1 MKLMMRCV
9 IAFILFVLNST
20 IYAQYNESELK
31 DLIENSSE
39 KELVNEATLLLI
51 QGFYYQS
58 EKLTDKL
65 LTFDPYS
72 ANYNYRK
79 GFLVILTNSDYF
91 KAIPYLEKAVTQINL
106 DYDMSSP
113 HEKKASL
120 DALFHLATC
129 YHTGGRIEDAKK
141 YYKEYIDR
149 STKRAALVT
158 VSQMRLLQ
166 CEVALKAMRNPIQDV
181 AVQNV
186 GDKINTSN
194 PEYSSIVA
202 LDGSALFFTSRRPW
216 EENASA
222 PYIDLRTNFHP
233 EDIYVSYLD
242 SMDNWTDPIR
252 LNFCTAE
259 HNEATVAVNM
269 DERKIYT
276 YNDDSGNGDI
286 YFTDLTNGQF
296 QPAMYL
302 DNQKINSKHWET
314 HASFTEDGDLM
325 YFVSDRPG
333 GFGGRDIY
341 VSQREKDG
349 SWGTPKNLGTSI
361 NTKYDEESPFISID
375 GKNLYFSS
383 NGEESMGGFDI
394 FVAIKDETGVW
405 EKSKNLG
412 YPINSC
418 GDDLY
423 YSTTIDG
430 YKGYFTSYRAEGKG
444 EKDLYE
450 VSNNYLGI
458 QDKAY
463 LKDKARTTDKSPL
476 PVDFSMTF
484 TCLDCAEPHSK
495 TIFPRLRD
503 GMLINSFQ
511 PCHTY
516 ELAYHLGDSKTILF
530 RDTVKTECD
539 KRVSFVSK
547 SVVYNPMEQTVIPYV
562 APILEPVKV
571 HSDTLATVTVKD
583 YKVVEMKYYF
593 KYDDNKM
600 SLKGREFRKFMRT
613 LEKQIEEIGKPITIR
628 VYSSASTVPTLRYES
643 NEQLAALRAENVK
656 YDIVTYFQQ
665 KSKVSKFVN
674 VVIVD
679 SSVNG
684 PAYENDSKNVEKYR
698 PFQYVIVKT
707 E

>member
-1 MKLMMRCV
+1 MRLMMKYIL
-9 IAFILFVLNST
+9 IALLIVSNSVV
-20 IYAQYNESELK
+20 YSQYNESELTN
-31 DLIENSSE
+31 LINNSSE
-39 KELVNEATLLLI
+39 KTLVNEATLLLT

-58 EKLTDKL
+58 ERITDKL
-65 LTFDPYS
+65 LTIDPTS

-79 GFLVILTNSDYF
+79 GFLVILTKSNF
-91 KAIPYLEKAVTQINL
+91 LQAIEYLEKAVPTINL
-106 DYDMSSP
+106 NYDMSSP
-113 HEKKASL
+113 NEKKASL

-129 YHTGGRIEDAKK
+129 YHTVGRIEDAKK
-141 YYKEYIDR
+141 YYKEYISK
-149 STKRAALVT
+149 STKRALLAA
-158 VSQMRLLQ
+158 VSETRLIQ
-166 CEVALKAMRNPIQDV
+166 CEVALKAMKNPQADV
-181 AVQNV
+181 SVRNV
-186 GDKINTSN
+186 GEKINTNN

-202 LDGSALFFTSRRPW
+202 LDGSALFFTSRRKW
-216 EENASA
+216 ENDAST
-222 PYIDLRTNFHP
+222 PYIDLRTNLHP

-242 SMDNWTDPIR
+242 STDNWMAPVR

-259 HNEATVAVNM
+259 HNEATVAVNV

-286 YFTDLTNGQF
+286 YFTDLTDGKF
-296 QPAMYL
+296 APAVIL
-302 DNQKINSKHWET
+302 NNNKINTKNWET
-314 HASFTEDGDLM
+314 HASFSEDGDIM

-341 VSQREKDG
+341 VSQRKKDG
-349 SWGTPKNLGTSI
+349 TWGEPQNLGASI
-361 NTKYDEESPFISID
+361 NTKFDKESPFISID

-394 FVAIKDETGVW
+394 FVAYKDAQGKW
-405 EKSKNLG
+405 SKAKNLG

-458 QDKAY
+458 QDKVY
-463 LKDKARTTDKSPL
+463 LKDKVRTTDKSNL
-476 PVDFSMTF
+476 PIDFAMTF
-484 TCLDCAEPHSK
+484 TCLDCKEPHTK
-495 TIFPRLRD
+495 TIYPRLRD
-503 GMLINSFQ
+503 GMMINTFQ

-516 ELAYHLGDSKTILF
+516 ELVYHVGDSKTVLYK
-530 RDTVKTECD
+530 DTVKTECD
-539 KRVSFVSK
+539 KRVSFVLK
-547 SVVYNPMEQTVIPYV
+547 SVIYNPVEGTVKEYVEEKPVEVIP
-562 APILEPVKV
+562 
-571 HSDTLATVTVKD
+571 DTLDVVNVRD
-583 YKVVEMKYYF
+583 YELFELKYFF

-600 SLKGREFRKFMRT
+600 SAQGREFRKFMRT
-613 LEKQIEEIGKPITIR
+613 LENQIEEVGKPITIR
-628 VYSSASTVPTLRYES
+628 IYSSASTVPTKRYES
-643 NEQLAALRAENVK
+643 NQLLAELRAQNVK

-665 KSKVSKFVN
+665 KSKVANLVN
-674 VVIVD
+674 VVIVE

-684 PAYENDSKNVEKYR
+684 PTYENDSKNVEKYR
-698 PFQYVIVKT
+698 PFQYVILKT

>member
-1 MKLMMRCV
+1 MMKYIM
-9 IAFILFVLNST
+9 AFILFVLNSV

-31 DLIENSSE
+31 NLIENSSE
-39 KELVNEATLLLI
+39 KELVNEASLLLT

-65 LTFDPYS
+65 LTFDPSS

-79 GFLVILTNSDYF
+79 GFLVILTNSDFF
-91 KAIPYLEKAVTQINL
+91 KAIPYLEKAVTHINL
-106 DYDMSSP
+106 DYDMTSP
-113 HEKKASL
+113 NEKKASL

-129 YHTGGRIEDAKK
+129 YHTVGRIEDAKK

-149 STKRAALVT
+149 STKRAALAT

-166 CEVALKAMRNPIQDV
+166 CEVALRAMQNPTQDV

-194 PEYSSIVA
+194 PEYSSIIA

-216 EENASA
+216 EKSASA

-242 SMDNWTDPIR
+242 SMENWTDPIR

-259 HNEATVAVNM
+259 HNEATVAVNV

-286 YFTDLTNGQF
+286 YFTDLTNDQF

-349 SWGTPKNLGTSI
+349 TWGTPKNIGPSI

-394 FVAIKDETGVW
+394 FVAIKDEAGIW
-405 EKSKNLG
+405 GKSKNLG

-463 LKDKARTTDKSPL
+463 LKDRARTTDKSPL
-476 PVDFSMTF
+476 PADFSMTF
-484 TCLDCAEPHSK
+484 TCLDCAEPHTK

-503 GMLINSFQ
+503 GMFINSFQ

-516 ELAYHLGDSKTILF
+516 ELAYHLGDSKNILF

-539 KRVSFVSK
+539 QRVSFVSK
-547 SVVYNPMEQTVIPYV
+547 SVVYNPTEQTVIPYV
-562 APILEPVKV
+562 APTLEPVKV

-600 SLKGREFRKFMRT
+600 SLKGREFRKFMRS
-613 LEKQIEEIGKPITIR
+613 LEKQIEEVGKPITIR
-628 VYSSASTVPTLRYES
+628 VFSSASTVPTLRYES

-674 VVIVD
+674 VVIVE

-698 PFQYVIVKT
+698 PFQYVILKT

>member
-1 MKLMMRCV
+1 MKYIM
-9 IAFILFVLNST
+9 AFILFVLNSV

-31 DLIENSSE
+31 NLIENSSE
-39 KELVNEATLLLI
+39 KELVNEATLLLT

-65 LTFDPYS
+65 LTFDPSS
-72 ANYNYRK
+72 ANFNYRK
-79 GFLVILTNSDYF
+79 GFLVILTNSDFF
-91 KAIPYLEKAVTQINL
+91 KAIPYLEKAVTHINL
-106 DYDMSSP
+106 DYDMTSP
-113 HEKKASL
+113 NEKKASL

-129 YHTGGRIEDAKK
+129 YHTVGRIEDAKK

-149 STKRAALVT
+149 STKRAALAT

-166 CEVALKAMRNPIQDV
+166 CEVALRAMQNPTQDV
-181 AVQNV
+181 VVQNV

-194 PEYSSIVA
+194 PEYSSIIA

-216 EENASA
+216 EKNASA

-242 SMDNWTDPIR
+242 SMENWTDPIR

-259 HNEATVAVNM
+259 HNEATVAVNV

-349 SWGTPKNLGTSI
+349 TWGTPKNLGPSI

-394 FVAIKDETGVW
+394 FVAVKDEAGVW
-405 EKSKNLG
+405 GKSKNLG

-450 VSNNYLGI
+450 VFNNNLGI
-458 QDKAY
+458 QDKAF
-463 LKDKARTTDKSPL
+463 LKDRARTTDKSTL
-476 PVDFSMTF
+476 PADFSMTF
-484 TCLDCAEPHSK
+484 TCLDCAEPHTK

-503 GMLINSFQ
+503 GMFINSFQ

-516 ELAYHLGDSKTILF
+516 ELAYHLGDSKNIFF

-547 SVVYNPMEQTVIPYV
+547 SVVYNPTEQTVIPYV
-562 APILEPVKV
+562 APTLEPVKV

-600 SLKGREFRKFMRT
+600 SLKGREFRKFMRS
-613 LEKQIEEIGKPITIR
+613 LEKQIEEVGKPITIR
-628 VYSSASTVPTLRYES
+628 VFSSASTVPTLRYES

-674 VVIVD
+674 VVIVE

-698 PFQYVIVKT
+698 PFQYVILKT